1 MTDMTYTVL
10 DVAPEPYS
18 LTPLLAARV
27 RTTAD
32 SDHPVQAIAL
42 RAQIRIEPLRRS
54 YSDEEAIGALD
65 LFGPRERWADTQR
78 SFLWQHATAMVS
90 GFTGVTEFQLPL
102 ECTYDFEVAASK
114 YLHALRDG
122 SIPLQFLFSGTV
134 FGYGDRG
141 LSIAPVSWESEAR
154 HDLPVSV
161 WQDLMQRHYPGA
173 GWVRLDHDTV
183 AALAAYRSA
192 HGMLGFDEA
201 VTALLTGATEEV
213 R

>member
-1 MTDMTYTVL
+1 
-10 DVAPEPYS
+10 
-18 LTPLLAARV
+18 
-27 RTTAD
+27 
-32 SDHPVQAIAL
+32 
-42 RAQIRIEPLRRS
+42 
-54 YSDEEAIGALD
+54 
-65 LFGPRERWADTQR
+65 
-78 SFLWQHATAMVS
+78 
-90 GFTGVTEFQLPL
+90 
-102 ECTYDFEVAASK
+102 
-114 YLHALRDG
+114 
-122 SIPLQFLFSGTV
+122 
-134 FGYGDRG
+134 
-141 LSIAPVSWESEAR
+141 VSWESEAR